1 MGLPNIRWL
10 LALITALH
18 RFVYR
23 VTGGWIGGGAFGK
36 QFLLLSHT
44 GRRSGQ
50 ERTTPL
56 LYVADGERWV
66 VAASNAGDDRPPAWW
81 LNLSARPEARIQVGR
96 ERVDIVARRAPEPD
110 SERLWSLLMESYAA
124 FDRYRNTTPREIPL
138 VVLERRSAAAASPGQ
153 TADLARCEPE
163 RSVASGPPRQPR
175 SVKAAFEMMTASRSF
190 DFTSSRIR
198 SPSFHQEVR

>member
-23 VTGGWIGGGAFGK
+23 ATGGWIGGGAFGK

-44 GRRSGQ
+44 GRVSGQ

-81 LNLSARPEARIQVGR
+81 LNLSARPEACIQVGR
-96 ERVDIVARRAPEPD
+96 ERVDVVASRASEPD
-110 SERLWSLLMESYAA
+110 SERLWTLLMASYAA
-124 FDRYRNTTPREIPL
+124 FDRYRKGTRREIPL
-138 VVLERRSAAAASPGQ
+138 VVLERRSREARPGGG
-153 TADLARCEPE
+153 AGEA
-163 RSVASGPPRQPR
+163 
-175 SVKAAFEMMTASRSF
+175 
-190 DFTSSRIR
+190 
-198 SPSFHQEVR
+198 

>member
-44 GRRSGQ
+44 GRLSGQ
-50 ERTTPL
+50 ERITPL

-96 ERVDIVARRAPEPD
+96 ERVDVVASLAQEPD

-124 FDRYRNTTPREIPL
+124 FDRYRNHTPREIPL
-138 VVLERRSAAAASPGQ
+138 VVLERR
-153 TADLARCEPE
+153 
-163 RSVASGPPRQPR
+163 RSVVEPGGGPR
-175 SVKAAFEMMTASRSF
+175 
-190 DFTSSRIR
+190 
-198 SPSFHQEVR
+198 EV

>member
-44 GRRSGQ
+44 GRVSGQ
-50 ERTTPL
+50 VRTTPL

-66 VAASNAGDDRPPAWW
+66 IAASNAGDDRPPAWW

-96 ERVDIVARRAPEPD
+96 ERVEVVARRVPEPD
-110 SERLWSLLMESYAA
+110 SERLWSLLMASYAA
-124 FDRYRNTTPREIPL
+124 FDRYRQGTPREIPV
-138 VVLERRSAAAASPGQ
+138 VVLERRSGIAAPLES
-153 TADLARCEPE
+153 
-163 RSVASGPPRQPR
+163 
-175 SVKAAFEMMTASRSF
+175 
-190 DFTSSRIR
+190 
-198 SPSFHQEVR
+198 

>member
-23 VTGGWIGGGAFGK
+23 VTRGWVGGGALGK

-44 GRRSGQ
+44 GRRTGL

-56 LYVADGERWV
+56 LYVEDGERWV

-81 LNLSARPEARIQVGR
+81 LNLSALPEARIQVGR
-96 ERVDIVARRAPEPD
+96 EHVDVVARRASEAD
-110 SERLWSLLMESYAA
+110 SERLWPLLMASYAA
-124 FDRYRNTTPREIPL
+124 FDRYRKGTVREIPL
-138 VVLERRSAAAASPGQ
+138 VLLERRSGAAGLGGGPR
-153 TADLARCEPE
+153 DL
-163 RSVASGPPRQPR
+163 
-175 SVKAAFEMMTASRSF
+175 
-190 DFTSSRIR
+190 
-198 SPSFHQEVR
+198 